1 VSISGG
7 ATQRSNV
14 RLAELLAAW
23 SLAVDLGLGQPLG
36 HFLSACLLAM
46 RLGELVALSDDELK
60 KVYLLALLRYTGCT
74 AEAHRVAEVFGDD
87 IEANSWIVAVDQTAP
102 AALLTGLVRRTG
114 QGQPAGRRI
123 LLIGRAVLGA
133 PLLAKDVTAA
143 HCEVAQI
150 MVGRLGFGSDLQ
162 ASLGQTFER
171 WDGKGPGGVKGDAI
185 ERPVRVV
192 QLALDAQLYH
202 RIGGVSAAV
211 AVARR
216 RSGGAHDPVLVAAF
230 CDRAETL
237 LTPPSA
243 GSTWEAVLAAE
254 PDPQIIISGEDL
266 DGGLSAMA
274 DFADLKSPYLRGHSR
289 GVARLAAAA
298 GERLRLPSADVATL
312 RGAALLHDL
321 GRVGVSNSVWDK
333 PARLADDEWERVR
346 LHAYYSE
353 RILSRSEHL
362 SRLGSLAGLH
372 HERLDGSGYH
382 RALLSPMLRATARIL
397 AAADV
402 YQALIE
408 TRPHRAALTA
418 EAAADELRRE
428 VAAGRLDGDAAKAVL
443 EVAGVPRHGRPTRV
457 RGLTGRE
464 LEVLR
469 LISRGHSDREVA
481 RVLHLSQ
488 RTAHH
493 HVEHIFDKID
503 VSTRAGAALF
513 AMQHNLLED

>member
-1 VSISGG
+1 
-7 ATQRSNV
+7 
-14 RLAELLAAW
+14 
-23 SLAVDLGLGQPLG
+23 
-36 HFLSACLLAM
+36 
-46 RLGELVALSDDELK
+46 
-60 KVYLLALLRYTGCT
+60 
-74 AEAHRVAEVFGDD
+74 
-87 IEANSWIVAVDQTAP
+87 
-102 AALLTGLVRRTG
+102 
-114 QGQPAGRRI
+114 
-123 LLIGRAVLGA
+123 
-133 PLLAKDVTAA
+133 
-143 HCEVAQI
+143 
-150 MVGRLGFGSDLQ
+150 
-162 ASLGQTFER
+162 
-171 WDGKGPGGVKGDAI
+171 
-185 ERPVRVV
+185 
-192 QLALDAQLYH
+192 
-202 RIGGVSAAV
+202 
-211 AVARR
+211 
-216 RSGGAHDPVLVAAF
+216 
-230 CDRAETL
+230 
-237 LTPPSA
+237 
-243 GSTWEAVLAAE
+243 
-254 PDPQIIISGEDL
+254 
-266 DGGLSAMA
+266 
-274 DFADLKSPYLRGHSR
+274 
-289 GVARLAAAA
+289 
-298 GERLRLPSADVATL
+298 
-312 RGAALLHDL
+312 LLHDL

-353 RILSRSEHL
+353 RILSRSEHF

-418 EAAADELRRE
+418 EAAADGLRRE

-457 RGLTGRE
+457 RGLTRRE